1 MVQRRCL
8 VVKVITINVD
18 KGGVGKTTLAFN
30 GAYYLKTQGY
40 RVLLIDLDPSTNL
53 TFRFEEAIDIDVE
66 HTVEAFFKGEA
77 APKPLQVDEQIDL
90 IAGHAGLPL
99 LQREIEQGMQ
109 RRYLLAWYY
118 QNLQELEEKYD
129 YILIDTHNDHSVIT
143 NNALVIADKVLA
155 IANVDADAMGKLAL
169 EEAHVE
175 HLKKMEMDFVTGKSF
190 VNAQVVKV
198 GNKVKKGSEARADD
212 RNFALAFEQLVA
224 KDSSFL
230 GYFYESG
237 QMAKAKTENKT
248 IFHLKDDPR
257 YQQKCHKVNYE
268 QTEQLFEKIFA

>member
-1 MVQRRCL
+1 M
-8 VVKVITINVD
+8 VKVITINVD

-30 GAYYLKTQGY
+30 GAYYLKEHDK

-53 TFRFEEAIDIDVE
+53 TYRFPKAVDVEFE
-66 HTVEAFFKGEA
+66 HTVEAFFKGEK
-77 APKPLQVDEQIDL
+77 APVPVTVAEGIDL

-99 LQREIEQGMQ
+99 LHTEIEQGMQ

-118 QNLQELEEKYD
+118 QNLPTLKETYD

-155 IANVDADAMGKLAL
+155 IANVDADAMGKLAV
-169 EEAHVE
+169 EEKHIE
-175 HLKKMEMDFVTGKSF
+175 HLKKMEVDFTTGQSF

-198 GNKVKKGSEARADD
+198 GNKIKKGSEARADD
-212 RNFALAFEQLVA
+212 RNFAFAFEQLMA
-224 KDSSFL
+224 KDTSFL

-248 IFHLKDDPR
+248 IFHLKNDPR
-257 YQQKCHKVNYE
+257 YQQNCHKANYE
-268 QTEQLFEKIFA
+268 HTEKLFEKIFA